1 MGVIYKKTLK
11 GVEENALRSH
21 TLQMRQRVYLI
32 LVDANRSTEI
42 IETLNPALS
51 EVEMVLNGLHD
62 ESY

>member
-62 ESY
+62 EFY

>member
-1 MGVIYKKTLK
+1 
-11 GVEENALRSH
+11 
-21 TLQMRQRVYLI
+21 MRQRIYLI

-51 EVEMVLNGLHD
+51 EVEMVLNALHD

>member
-1 MGVIYKKTLK
+1 MINKKTLK

-21 TLQMRQRVYLI
+21 KSQMRQRIYLI